1 MPKFCVKRPY
11 TVVVAVV
18 MVLVLGVISFMN
30 MTTDLLPTIELP
42 YVVVVT
48 TYPGASPERVE
59 TSVTA
64 VLEAGLGTVNGVAD
78 VSSISSENVSMIV
91 LEFES
96 GSNMDSAMVKL
107 STAVDQV
114 KGYLPDTVGTP
125 MLLELSPDM
134 LPVMMA
140 SVDVEGMDIYELSQF
155 TEDTVVPYFERQA
168 GVASVDSI
176 GLVEQT
182 VEVRLDEAKIEA
194 INTQVLA
201 GVDEKLA
208 EAKKELDDAVREVA
222 EGKDELQNGRDE
234 LQKGKDELQKGK
246 DELSDKQKELSEQLA
261 QGNTELDSASA
272 RLNAMLAEKD
282 SLTAEQQILKAAQS
296 KTTLETVLLKMGQG
310 AYEMALR
317 QIESQKPALYAA
329 GLTEAFGAV
338 GIPAE
343 FISQETIQQ
352 YVQAKVSGPA
362 AEAERIEQEFDQ
374 KAQSLPVPVHLSD
387 IFAQVQ
393 QQVDAGLDG
402 AIAELGPYPDS
413 VEQASVWVSQFSAE
427 QLAGA
432 AGGALPPEM
441 AGKSGQDLV
450 AMYQQLKG
458 MWDVYGSDDAVNAR
472 AAEIESRLKV
482 LALSEAQLQQA
493 LDTVKENQA
502 KLEAGMIEAA
512 AGFGSG
518 SAQLAAAESGIK
530 TGEEQLKNAEE
541 QLKNAEEQL
550 KEAQEQFEEARE
562 EALKNADMTRLLT
575 KEMLSNII
583 LAQNFAM
590 PAGYLYQDDDQYL
603 LRVGDAFGSIEEL
616 ENALLLNMDLGDVGD
631 IRLSDVATVTLIDN
645 AGESYAKVNGN
656 QAVVLSIS
664 KGSTAGTSDVSKAL
678 NAAIEEL
685 EAQHEGL
692 RIAPLMDQGQYIKLI
707 VDSVISNLGWGA
719 LLAILVLAL
728 FLKSIRPTAVVAF
741 SIPISLMFAVVLM
754 YFSGVTLNII
764 SLSGLALG
772 VGMLVDNSIVVIEN
786 IYRLRGEG
794 LSAAKAAVR
803 GANQVAGAIAA
814 STLTTVCVF
823 LPIVFTEGLTRQLF
837 TDMGL
842 TIGYSLCASL
852 IVALTLVPCMGATL
866 LKKEEKEKRH
876 PWFDALVAGY
886 EKALRFCLRYKA
898 VPLVG
903 AVALLALAI
912 WQTTRMG
919 LEFLPEMGGNQM
931 SVTVTAPEEA
941 SQEEAYALAD
951 TVMERVLEVP
961 GVELAGAVS
970 SSGGMSM
977 MMGGGSSDSQ
987 SFSYYILLSEE
998 ASRNN
1003 QLAADA
1009 ILEKTA
1015 DLNAE
1020 ISVATSNMDMSAL
1033 GGSGM
1038 QLTIQGRDLDTL
1050 LDISEEMMALLGQVE
1065 GFGEITNGQEEG
1077 DEQIRIR
1084 VHKDEAMRHGLTVA
1098 QIFSELSGALTTETT
1113 STTLTV
1119 GSEEYDVVV
1128 VDETHLVNRDNL
1140 MAYEFETTVTNDDG
1154 EQETEIH
1161 TLGEFAALEEDHG
1174 VASIS
1179 RDNQTRTMTVTA
1191 ETLEGYNTSLL
1202 AREVEALL
1210 AGYQPPA
1217 GYTVEVSGESVT
1229 IAEAMRDLVLMI
1241 LLAVVFIYLI
1251 MVAQFQSL
1259 LSPFIV
1265 MFTMPLAFTGGLLGL
1280 LLTGQTLSVI
1290 SMLGFLVLAGVV
1302 VNNGIVFV
1310 DYANQLRLEGMEK
1323 REALVQTG
1331 KARIRP
1337 ILMTALTTILAMCT
1351 MVFSQ
1356 EASAAMARPMAIV
1369 TIGGLAYATLL
1380 TLLVVPVLYDILFRR
1395 KLEKLDLG
1403 EE

>member
-282 SLTAEQQILKAAQS
+282 SLTAEQQIIEAAQKCPVMREALLGIAQKVYDYS
-296 KTTLETVLLKMGQG
+296 KGAVTVSIFSKALMDSATFQGLSLPEELAQAYVAAALQQNAETMVPLEEGFKALNPAAAVTLADLYTSVASAFDQDKLDELVKSQLGEYPENIEQ
-310 AYEMALR
+310 ALPK
-317 QIESQKPALYAA
+317 IESI
-329 GLTEAFGAV
+329 T
-338 GIPAE
+338 
-343 FISQETIQQ
+343 
-352 YVQAKVSGPA
+352 
-362 AEAERIEQEFDQ
+362 
-374 KAQSLPVPVHLSD
+374 
-387 IFAQVQ
+387 
-393 QQVDAGLDG
+393 
-402 AIAELGPYPDS
+402 
-413 VEQASVWVSQFSAE
+413 AE
-427 QLAGA
+427 QLAA
-432 AGGALPPEM
+432 AGGTLPPEM
-441 AGKSGQDLV
+441 AGKSGADLV
-450 AMYQQLKG
+450 AMYRQLEG
-458 MWDVYGSDDAVNAR
+458 MVAMYGDDDNVTAR

-616 ENALLLNMDLGDVGD
+616 KNALLLNMDLGDVGD

-692 RIAPLMDQGQYIKLI
+692 RIAP
-707 VDSVISNLGWGA
+707 
-719 LLAILVLAL
+719 
-728 FLKSIRPTAVVAF
+728 
-741 SIPISLMFAVVLM
+741 
-754 YFSGVTLNII
+754 
-764 SLSGLALG
+764 
-772 VGMLVDNSIVVIEN
+772 
-786 IYRLRGEG
+786 
-794 LSAAKAAVR
+794 
-803 GANQVAGAIAA
+803 
-814 STLTTVCVF
+814 
-823 LPIVFTEGLTRQLF
+823 
-837 TDMGL
+837 
-842 TIGYSLCASL
+842 
-852 IVALTLVPCMGATL
+852 
-866 LKKEEKEKRH
+866 
-876 PWFDALVAGY
+876 
-886 EKALRFCLRYKA
+886 
-898 VPLVG
+898 
-903 AVALLALAI
+903 
-912 WQTTRMG
+912 
-919 LEFLPEMGGNQM
+919 
-931 SVTVTAPEEA
+931 
-941 SQEEAYALAD
+941 
-951 TVMERVLEVP
+951 
-961 GVELAGAVS
+961 
-970 SSGGMSM
+970 
-977 MMGGGSSDSQ
+977 
-987 SFSYYILLSEE
+987 
-998 ASRNN
+998 
-1003 QLAADA
+1003 
-1009 ILEKTA
+1009 
-1015 DLNAE
+1015 
-1020 ISVATSNMDMSAL
+1020 
-1033 GGSGM
+1033 
-1038 QLTIQGRDLDTL
+1038 
-1050 LDISEEMMALLGQVE
+1050 
-1065 GFGEITNGQEEG
+1065 
-1077 DEQIRIR
+1077 
-1084 VHKDEAMRHGLTVA
+1084 
-1098 QIFSELSGALTTETT
+1098 
-1113 STTLTV
+1113 
-1119 GSEEYDVVV
+1119 
-1128 VDETHLVNRDNL
+1128 
-1140 MAYEFETTVTNDDG
+1140 
-1154 EQETEIH
+1154 
-1161 TLGEFAALEEDHG
+1161 
-1174 VASIS
+1174 
-1179 RDNQTRTMTVTA
+1179 
-1191 ETLEGYNTSLL
+1191 
-1202 AREVEALL
+1202 
-1210 AGYQPPA
+1210 
-1217 GYTVEVSGESVT
+1217 
-1229 IAEAMRDLVLMI
+1229 
-1241 LLAVVFIYLI
+1241 
-1251 MVAQFQSL
+1251 
-1259 LSPFIV
+1259 
-1265 MFTMPLAFTGGLLGL
+1265 
-1280 LLTGQTLSVI
+1280 
-1290 SMLGFLVLAGVV
+1290 
-1302 VNNGIVFV
+1302 
-1310 DYANQLRLEGMEK
+1310 
-1323 REALVQTG
+1323 
-1331 KARIRP
+1331 
-1337 ILMTALTTILAMCT
+1337 
-1351 MVFSQ
+1351 
-1356 EASAAMARPMAIV
+1356 
-1369 TIGGLAYATLL
+1369 
-1380 TLLVVPVLYDILFRR
+1380 
-1395 KLEKLDLG
+1395 
-1403 EE
+1403 

>member
-1 MPKFCVKRPY
+1 MPKYCVKKPF
-11 TVVVAVV
+11 TVVVAVI

-59 TSVTA
+59 TGVTA

-78 VSSISSENVSMIV
+78 VSSISNENYSMII

-114 KGYLPDTVGTP
+114 KGYLPDTAGTP

-134 LPVMMA
+134 LPVMVA
-140 SVDVEGMDIYELSQF
+140 SVDMEGMDIYELSKF
-155 TEDTVVPYFERQA
+155 AEDTVVPYFERQA
-168 GVASVDSI
+168 GVASVDST
-176 GLVEQT
+176 GLVEKT

-194 INTQVLA
+194 LNTRVLA
-201 GVDEKLA
+201 SVDERLA
-208 EAKKELDDAVREVA
+208 DAQKELDDAAKEVA
-222 EGKDELQNGRDE
+222 DGQAELQNGKDELQNS
-234 LQKGKDELQKGK
+234 KDALADQ
-246 DELSDKQKELSEQLA
+246 QATLSEQLA
-261 QGNTELDSASA
+261 QGSTELDSASA

-282 SLTAEQQILKAAQS
+282 SLTAEKKIVEAAAKKPEMEQALILLGRVPHQIAY
-296 KTTLETVLLKMGQG
+296 TTALTTALNGGIPDIDPGTVSE
-310 AYEMALR
+310 YVTIRMALNSDETMRDR
-317 QIESQKPALYAA
+317 QQEIEGNYPPL
-329 GLTEAFGAV
+329 
-338 GIPAE
+338 
-343 FISQETIQQ
+343 
-352 YVQAKVSGPA
+352 SGVY
-362 AEAERIEQEFDQ
+362 DQ
-374 KAQSLPVPVHLSD
+374 IVL
-387 IFAQVQ
+387 
-393 QQVDAGLDG
+393 QVDALMKYQPPTNATE
-402 AIAELGPYPDS
+402 AIPIVEKITADQLAMAGSALPAEL
-413 VEQASVWVSQFSAE
+413 
-427 QLAGA
+427 
-432 AGGALPPEM
+432 
-441 AGKSGQDLV
+441 AGKSGADIV
-450 AMYQQLKG
+450 AAYRQLEG
-458 MWDVYGSDDAVNAR
+458 MVALYGDDAGVAAR

-482 LALSEAQLQQA
+482 LALSQTQLEQA
-493 LDTVKENQA
+493 LAAIKENQT
-502 KLEAGMIEAA
+502 KLEEGKLSAA
-512 AGFGSG
+512 IGFGSG
-518 SAQLAAAESGIK
+518 TAQMAAAEASLGSV
-530 TGEEQLKNAEE
+530 EEQLKSAEE
-541 QLKNAEEQL
+541 QLKDAR
-550 KEAQEQFEEARE
+550 EQFEDARAEAFQ
-562 EALKNADMTRLLT
+562 NADVSKLIT
-575 KEMLSNII
+575 KDMLSGLI

-590 PAGYLYQDDDQYL
+590 PAGYLYQGEDQYL
-603 LRVGDAFGSIEEL
+603 LRVGDAFDTVEDL
-616 ENALLLNMDLGDVGD
+616 ENALLMRMDIDGVGDV
-631 IRLSDVATVTLIDN
+631 RLSDVATVTLIDN
-645 AGESYAKVNGN
+645 AGDSYAKVNGN

-664 KGSTAGTSDVSKAL
+664 KASTAGTSDVSKAL
-678 NAAIEEL
+678 NSAIEEL
-685 EAQHEGL
+685 EAEHEGL

-707 VDSVISNLGWGA
+707 VDSVLSNLGWGA
-719 LLAILVLAL
+719 VLAIAVLAL
-728 FLKSIRPTAVVAF
+728 FLKSLRPTAVVAF

-754 YFSGVTLNII
+754 YFSNVTLNII

-786 IYRLRGEG
+786 IYRLRSEG
-794 LSAAKAAVR
+794 MPAAQAAVK

-842 TIGYSLCASL
+842 TIAYSLCASL

-866 LKKEEKEKRH
+866 LKKDEKPKRH

-886 EKALRFCLRYKA
+886 EKTLRFCLKYKA
-898 VPLVG
+898 VPLLA
-903 AVALLALAI
+903 AVALLALAV

-931 SVTVTAPEEA
+931 SVTVTAPEEVTK
-941 SQEEAYALAD
+941 EEAYALAD
-951 TVMERVLEVP
+951 TVMEAVQQTD
-961 GVELAGAVS
+961 GVELVGAVS

-977 MMGGGSSDSQ
+977 MGGGGSGGAQ
-987 SFSYYILLSEE
+987 SFSYYVILDEE
-998 ASRNN
+998 ASKNN
-1003 QLAADA
+1003 QVAADA

-1015 DLNAE
+1015 GLDAE
-1020 ISVATSNMDMSAL
+1020 ISVSTSNMDMSAL

-1050 LDISEEMMALLGQVE
+1050 LDISEEMMDLLGQVE

-1077 DEQIRIR
+1077 DTQIRIR
-1084 VHKDEAMRHGLTVA
+1084 VHKDEAMRYGLTVA
-1098 QIFSELSGALTTETT
+1098 QIFSELSNALTTEATA
-1113 STTLTV
+1113 TTLTV
-1119 GSEEYDVVV
+1119 GGEEYDVVV
-1128 VDETHLVNRDNL
+1128 VDETHTVDRDNL
-1140 MAYEFETTVTNDDG
+1140 MAYEFETTTTNEDG
-1154 EQETEIH
+1154 EQETETH
-1161 TLGEFAALEEDHG
+1161 TLGEMASLEEDTG
-1174 VASIS
+1174 VASIH
-1179 RDNQTRTMTVTA
+1179 RDNQTRTMTVSA

-1202 AREVEALL
+1202 AREVEKLL
-1210 AGYQPPA
+1210 EGYQPPA
-1217 GYTVEVSGESVT
+1217 GYTVEISGESTT
-1229 IAEAMRDLVLMI
+1229 IAEAMGDLVLMI

-1280 LLTGQTLSVI
+1280 LAAGQTLSVI

-1323 REALVQTG
+1323 REALVATG
-1331 KARIRP
+1331 KSRIRP

-1380 TLLVVPVLYDILFRR
+1380 TLLIVPVLYDILFRR
-1395 KLEKLDLG
+1395 ELKKVDLG

>member
-1 MPKFCVKRPY
+1 MPKFCVKKPY
-11 TVVVAVV
+11 TVVVAVI

-64 VLEAGLGTVNGVAD
+64 VLEAGLGTVNGVSD

-182 VEVRLDEAKIEA
+182 VEVRLDEEKIEE
-194 INTQVLA
+194 INTRVLA
-201 GVDEKLA
+201 GMDEKLA
-208 EAKKELDDAVREVA
+208 DAKKELDDAAREVEDGKQELQ
-222 EGKDELQNGRDE
+222 EGKDE

-246 DELSDKQKELSEQLA
+246 DELADQQAELSEQLA
-261 QGNTELDSASA
+261 EGNTELDSAA
-272 RLNAMLAEKD
+272 AKLNAMLAEKD
-282 SLTAEQQILKAAQS
+282 SLTAEQQILEAAAKKPAMEQQLIGMAQMIYDQALS
-296 KTTLETVLLKMGQG
+296 A
-310 AYEMALR
+310 AYAKIME
-317 QIESQKPALYAA
+317 QIEAAKPEPYIEALIKA
-329 GLTEAFGAV
+329 GMDESLVRGYFE
-338 GIPAE
+338 
-343 FISQETIQQ
+343 
-352 YVQAKVSGPA
+352 
-362 AEAERIEQEFDQ
+362 AEANGRLDDFL
-374 KAQSLPVPVHLSD
+374 AAYPTAAMLPDMLPQ
-387 IFAQVQ
+387 I
-393 QQVDAGLDG
+393 DAGLEQTASQG
-402 AIAELGPYPDS
+402 AQQAVQGQLGARPDTIG
-413 VEQASVWVSQFSAE
+413 QALPIIETITAE
-427 QLAGA
+427 QLAA
-432 AGGALPPEM
+432 AGSALPAEM
-441 AGKSGQDLV
+441 TGKSGADIV
-450 AMYQQLKG
+450 AAYRQLEG
-458 MWDVYGSDDAVNAR
+458 MVALYGSDAAVAQR
-472 AAEIESRLKV
+472 SAEIESRLKV
-482 LALSEAQLQQA
+482 LALTEAQLQQA
-493 LDTVKENQA
+493 LQTVKENQA

-530 TGEEQLKNAEE
+530 TAEEQLKTGEEQLKNAEE
-541 QLKNAEEQL
+541 QLKDAR
-550 KEAQEQFEEARE
+550 EQFEEARE
-562 EALKNADMTRLLT
+562 EALKNADMTKLLT

-603 LRVGDAFGSIEEL
+603 LRVGDAFENIEDL
-616 ENALLLNMDLGDVGD
+616 ENALLLNMDVGDVGD

-685 EAQHEGL
+685 EAEHEGL
-692 RIAPLMDQGQYIKLI
+692 RISPLMDQGQYIKLI

-728 FLKSIRPTAVVAF
+728 FLKSVRPTAVVAF

-794 LSAAKAAVR
+794 MPAAKAAVR

-823 LPIVFTEGLTRQLF
+823 LPIVFTEGLTRQIF

-842 TIGYSLCASL
+842 TIAYSLCASL
-852 IVALTLVPCMGATL
+852 IVALTLVPSMGATL
-866 LKKEEKEKRH
+866 LKKEEKQKSH
-876 PWFDALVAGY
+876 PWFDALIAMY
-886 EKALRFCLRYKA
+886 EKTLRFCLKYKL
-898 VPLVG
+898 VPLAG
-903 AVALLALAI
+903 AAALLIFAV

-931 SVTVTAPEEA
+931 SITVTMPEETGKD
-941 SQEEAYALAD
+941 EAYLLAD

-961 GVELAGAVS
+961 GVELVGAIS
-970 SSGGMSM
+970 SSGSGMSM
-977 MMGGGSSDSQ
+977 MMGSSSSGEE
-987 SFSYYILLSEE
+987 SFSYYVLLDEE

-1009 ILEKTA
+1009 IMEKTA
-1015 DLNAE
+1015 DLGCE
-1020 ISVATSNMDMSAL
+1020 VSVATSNMDMSAL

-1050 LDISEEMMALLGQVE
+1050 LDISEEMMELLSQVE

-1128 VDETHLVNRDNL
+1128 VDENHLVNRDNL

-1154 EQETEIH
+1154 KEETEIH
-1161 TLGEFAALEEDHG
+1161 TLGEFASMEEDHG
-1174 VASIS
+1174 IASIN

-1202 AREVEALL
+1202 AREAEKLL
-1210 AGYQPPA
+1210 DAYQPPA

-1229 IAEAMRDLVLMI
+1229 IAEAMQDLVLMI

-1280 LLTGQTLSVI
+1280 LFTGQTLSVI

-1323 REALVQTG
+1323 REALVATG

-1351 MVFSQ
+1351 MVFSR

-1395 KLEKLDLG
+1395 KLEAADLG

>member
-1 MPKFCVKRPY
+1 MPKFCVKKPY

-64 VLEAGLGTVNGVAD
+64 VLEAGLGTVNGVSD

-140 SVDVEGMDIYELSQF
+140 SVDAEGMDIYELSQF
-155 TEDTVVPYFERQA
+155 TEDTVTPYFERQA

-182 VEVRLDEAKIEA
+182 VEVRLDEEKIEE
-194 INTQVLA
+194 INTRVLA
-201 GVDEKLA
+201 GVDDKLA
-208 EAKKELDDAVREVA
+208 DAKRELDDAAREV
-222 EGKDELQNGRDE
+222 EDGKRELQD
-234 LQKGKDELQKGK
+234 GKDELQKGK
-246 DELSDKQKELSEQLA
+246 DELADQQATLSEQLA
-261 QGNTELDSASA
+261 EGNTELDSAAA

-282 SLTAEQQILKAAQS
+282 SLTAEQQIVRLAQMAQP
-296 KTTLETVLLKMGQG
+296 LKMAVDGLGNVAYRIALQRFEGQKLQLYIDAMVG
-310 AYEMALR
+310 AEIDPGLAQAYV
-317 QIESQKPALYAA
+317 YAA
-329 GLTEAFGAV
+329 DEATRDQMELDNPDVPLEPVYAQAV
-338 GIPAE
+338 
-343 FISQETIQQ
+343 QT
-352 YVQAKVSGPA
+352 
-362 AEAERIEQEFDQ
+362 
-374 KAQSLPVPVHLSD
+374 
-387 IFAQVQ
+387 
-393 QQVDAGLDG
+393 VDAQTPAQPADTEEAILYLQAVSADELALILADPSLGGLLD
-402 AIAELGPYPDS
+402 PD
-413 VEQASVWVSQFSAE
+413 A
-427 QLAGA
+427 LA
-432 AGGALPPEM
+432 LLS
-441 AGKSGQDLV
+441 GKSGADIV
-450 AMYQQLKG
+450 ALYQQASGASAL
-458 MWDVYGSDDAVNAR
+458 YNDDTDAMTAR
-472 AAEIESRLKV
+472 AAEIESRLKI
-482 LALSEAQLQQA
+482 LALTQTQLEQA
-493 LDTVKENQA
+493 LEMVKENQA

-530 TGEEQLKNAEE
+530 TAEE

-550 KEAQEQFEEARE
+550 KDAREQFEEARE
-562 EALKNADMTRLLT
+562 EALKNADMTKLLT
-575 KEMLSNII
+575 KDMLSNII

-603 LRVGDAFGSIEEL
+603 LRVGDAFESIEDL
-616 ENALLLNMDLGDVGD
+616 ENALLLNMDVGDVGD

-645 AGESYAKVNGN
+645 AGDSYAKVNGN

-664 KGSTAGTSDVSKAL
+664 KASTAGTSDVSKAL

-685 EAQHEGL
+685 EAEHEGL
-692 RIAPLMDQGQYIKLI
+692 RISPLMDQGQYIKLI

-794 LSAAKAAVR
+794 MPAAKAAVR

-842 TIGYSLCASL
+842 TIAYSLCASL
-852 IVALTLVPCMGATL
+852 IVALTLVPSMGATL

-876 PWFDALVAGY
+876 PWFDALVALY
-886 EKALRFCLRYKA
+886 EKTLRFCLRFKV
-898 VPLVG
+898 VPLAG
-903 AVALLALAI
+903 AAALLIFAV

-931 SVTVTAPEEA
+931 SITLTAPEDTSKED
-941 SQEEAYALAD
+941 AYALAD

-961 GVELAGAVS
+961 GVELVGAVS
-970 SSGGMSM
+970 SSGSGMSM
-977 MMGGGSSDSQ
+977 MTGSSSGQ
-987 SFSYYILLSEE
+987 ESFSYYVLLDEE

-1009 ILEKTA
+1009 IMEKTA
-1015 DLNAE
+1015 DLNCE
-1020 ISVATSNMDMSAL
+1020 VSVATSNMDMSAL

-1050 LDISEEMMALLGQVE
+1050 LDISEEMMELLGQVE

-1084 VHKDEAMRHGLTVA
+1084 VNKDEAMRYGLTVA

-1119 GSEEYDVVV
+1119 GSDEYDVVV
-1128 VDETHLVNRDNL
+1128 VDETHLVDRDNL
-1140 MAYEFETTVTNDDG
+1140 MAYEFETTVTNEDG
-1154 EQETEIH
+1154 EQETETH
-1161 TLGEFAALEEDHG
+1161 TLGEFASMEQDHS
-1174 VASIS
+1174 VASIN

-1202 AREVEALL
+1202 AREVEKLL
-1210 AGYQPPA
+1210 ANYQPPA

-1280 LLTGQTLSVI
+1280 LLAGQTLSVI

-1323 REALVQTG
+1323 REALVATG

-1395 KLEKLDLG
+1395 KLETVDLG

>member
-1 MPKFCVKRPY
+1 MPKYCVKKPF
-11 TVVVAVV
+11 TVVVAVI

-59 TSVTA
+59 TGVTA

-78 VSSISSENVSMIV
+78 VSSISNENYSMII

-114 KGYLPDTVGTP
+114 KGYLPDTAGTP

-134 LPVMMA
+134 LPVMVA
-140 SVDVEGMDIYELSQF
+140 SVDMEGMDIYELSKF
-155 TEDTVVPYFERQA
+155 AEDTVVPYFERQA
-168 GVASVDSI
+168 GVASVDST
-176 GLVEQT
+176 GLVEKT

-194 INTQVLA
+194 LNTRVLA
-201 GVDEKLA
+201 SVDEKLA
-208 EAKKELDDAVREVA
+208 DAQKELDDAAKEVA
-222 EGKDELQNGRDE
+222 DGQTE
-234 LQKGKDELQKGK
+234 LQKGKDELQNSK
-246 DELSDKQKELSEQLA
+246 DALADQQATLSEQLA
-261 QGNTELDSASA
+261 QGSTELDSASA

-282 SLTAEQQILKAAQS
+282 SLTAEKKIVEAAAGR
-296 KTTLETVLLKMGQG
+296 E
-310 AYEMALR
+310 EMANRL
-317 QIESQKPALYAA
+317 ITMSQTIHPMMQLMIVSQRNSAYVEGMIK
-329 GLTEAFGAV
+329 GGV
-338 GIPAE
+338 PAE
-343 FISQETIQQ
+343 IAQA
-352 YVQAKVSGPA
+352 YVNA
-362 AEAERIEQEFDQ
+362 ATSSPVDTNKMNELEAEFAALTPPGGIRLEDVFNSVKGPVDTQIQDKLTQLGAAPADGDIDRALEIISLITADQ
-374 KAQSLPVPVHLSD
+374 LAMAGSALP
-387 IFAQVQ
+387 
-393 QQVDAGLDG
+393 
-402 AIAELGPYPDS
+402 AEL
-413 VEQASVWVSQFSAE
+413 
-427 QLAGA
+427 
-432 AGGALPPEM
+432 
-441 AGKSGQDLV
+441 AGKSGADIV
-450 AMYQQLKG
+450 AAYRQLEG
-458 MWDVYGSDDAVNAR
+458 MVALYGDDAGVAAR
-472 AAEIESRLKV
+472 AAEIESRLAV
-482 LALSEAQLQQA
+482 LALSQTQLEQA
-493 LDTVKENQA
+493 LAAIKENQT
-502 KLEAGMIEAA
+502 KLEEGKLSAA
-512 AGFGSG
+512 IGFGSG
-518 SAQLAAAESGIK
+518 TAQMAAAEASLGSV
-530 TGEEQLKNAEE
+530 EEQLKSAEE
-541 QLKNAEEQL
+541 QLKDAR
-550 KEAQEQFEEARE
+550 EQFEDARAEAF
-562 EALKNADMTRLLT
+562 KNADVSKLIT
-575 KEMLSNII
+575 KDMLSGLI

-590 PAGYLYQDDDQYL
+590 PAGYLYQGEDQYL
-603 LRVGDAFGSIEEL
+603 LRVGDAFDSVEDL
-616 ENALLLNMDLGDVGD
+616 ENALLMHMDIDGVGDV
-631 IRLSDVATVTLIDN
+631 RLSDVATVTLIDN
-645 AGESYAKVNGN
+645 AGDSYAKVNGN

-664 KGSTAGTSDVSKAL
+664 KASTAGTSDVSKAL
-678 NAAIEEL
+678 NTAIEEL
-685 EAQHEGL
+685 EAEHEGL

-707 VDSVISNLGWGA
+707 VDSVLSNLGWGA
-719 LLAILVLAL
+719 VLAIAVLAL
-728 FLKSIRPTAVVAF
+728 FLKSLRPTAVVAF

-754 YFSGVTLNII
+754 YFSNVTLNII

-786 IYRLRGEG
+786 IYRLRSEG
-794 LSAAKAAVR
+794 MPAAQAAVK

-842 TIGYSLCASL
+842 TIAYSLCASL
-852 IVALTLVPCMGATL
+852 IVALTLVPSMGATL
-866 LKKEEKEKRH
+866 LKKDEKPKRH

-886 EKALRFCLRYKA
+886 EKTLRFCLKYKA
-898 VPLVG
+898 VPLLA
-903 AVALLALAI
+903 AVALLALAV

-941 SQEEAYALAD
+941 SKEEAYALAD
-951 TVMERVLEVP
+951 TVMEAVQQTD
-961 GVELAGAVS
+961 GVELVGAVS

-977 MMGGGSSDSQ
+977 MGGGGSGGAQ
-987 SFSYYILLSEE
+987 SFSYYVILDEE
-998 ASRNN
+998 ASKNN
-1003 QLAADA
+1003 QVAADA
-1009 ILEKTA
+1009 ILAKTA
-1015 DLNAE
+1015 DLDAE
-1020 ISVATSNMDMSAL
+1020 ISVSTSNMDMSAL

-1050 LDISEEMMALLGQVE
+1050 LDISEEMMDLLGQVE

-1077 DEQIRIR
+1077 DTQIRIR
-1084 VHKDEAMRHGLTVA
+1084 VHKDEAMRNGLTVA
-1098 QIFSELSGALTTETT
+1098 QIFSELSDALTTEATA
-1113 STTLTV
+1113 TTLTV
-1119 GSEEYDVVV
+1119 GGEEYDVVV
-1128 VDETHLVNRDNL
+1128 VVDETHTVDRDNL
-1140 MAYEFETTVTNDDG
+1140 MSYEFETTTTNEDG
-1154 EQETEIH
+1154 EQETETH
-1161 TLGEFAALEEDHG
+1161 TLGEMASLEEDTG
-1174 VASIS
+1174 VASIH
-1179 RDNQTRTMTVTA
+1179 RDNQTRTMTVSA

-1202 AREVEALL
+1202 AREVEKLL
-1210 AGYQPPA
+1210 EGYQPPA
-1217 GYTVEVSGESVT
+1217 GYTVEISGESTT
-1229 IAEAMRDLVLMI
+1229 IAEAMGDLVLMI

-1280 LLTGQTLSVI
+1280 LAAGQTLSVI

-1323 REALVQTG
+1323 REALVATG
-1331 KARIRP
+1331 RSRIRP

-1380 TLLVVPVLYDILFRR
+1380 TLLIVPVLYDILFRR
-1395 KLEKLDLG
+1395 ELKKVDLG

>member
-1 MPKFCVKRPY
+1 MPKYCVKKPF
-11 TVVVAVV
+11 TVVVAVI

-59 TSVTA
+59 TGVTA

-78 VSSISSENVSMIV
+78 VSSISNENYSMII

-114 KGYLPDTVGTP
+114 KGYLPDTAGTP

-134 LPVMMA
+134 LPVMVA
-140 SVDVEGMDIYELSQF
+140 SVDMEGMDIYELSKF
-155 TEDTVVPYFERQA
+155 AEDTVVPYFERQA
-168 GVASVDSI
+168 GVASVDST
-176 GLVEQT
+176 GLVEKT

-194 INTQVLA
+194 LNTRVLA
-201 GVDEKLA
+201 SVDERLA
-208 EAKKELDDAVREVA
+208 DAQKELDDAAKEVA
-222 EGKDELQNGRDE
+222 DGQAELQNGKDELQNS
-234 LQKGKDELQKGK
+234 KDALADQ
-246 DELSDKQKELSEQLA
+246 QATLSEQLA
-261 QGNTELDSASA
+261 QGSTELDSASA

-282 SLTAEQQILKAAQS
+282 SLTAEKKIVEAAAKKPEMEQALILLGRVPHQIAY
-296 KTTLETVLLKMGQG
+296 TTALTTALNGGIPDIDPGTVSE
-310 AYEMALR
+310 YVTIRMALNSDETMRDR
-317 QIESQKPALYAA
+317 QQEIEGNYPPL
-329 GLTEAFGAV
+329 
-338 GIPAE
+338 
-343 FISQETIQQ
+343 
-352 YVQAKVSGPA
+352 SGVY
-362 AEAERIEQEFDQ
+362 DQ
-374 KAQSLPVPVHLSD
+374 IVL
-387 IFAQVQ
+387 
-393 QQVDAGLDG
+393 QVDALMKYQPPTNATE
-402 AIAELGPYPDS
+402 AIPIVEKITADQLAMAGSALPAEL
-413 VEQASVWVSQFSAE
+413 
-427 QLAGA
+427 
-432 AGGALPPEM
+432 
-441 AGKSGQDLV
+441 AGKSGADIV
-450 AMYQQLKG
+450 AAYRQLEG
-458 MWDVYGSDDAVNAR
+458 MVALYGDDAGVAAR

-482 LALSEAQLQQA
+482 LALSQTQLEQA
-493 LDTVKENQA
+493 LAAIKENQT
-502 KLEAGMIEAA
+502 KLEEGKLSAA
-512 AGFGSG
+512 IGFGSG
-518 SAQLAAAESGIK
+518 TAQMAAAEASLGSV
-530 TGEEQLKNAEE
+530 EEQLKSAEE
-541 QLKNAEEQL
+541 QLKDAR
-550 KEAQEQFEEARE
+550 EQFEDARAEAFQ
-562 EALKNADMTRLLT
+562 NADVSKLIT
-575 KEMLSNII
+575 KDMLSGLI

-590 PAGYLYQDDDQYL
+590 PAGYLYQGEDQYL
-603 LRVGDAFGSIEEL
+603 LRVGDAFDTVEDL
-616 ENALLLNMDLGDVGD
+616 ENALLMRMDIDGVGDV
-631 IRLSDVATVTLIDN
+631 RLSDVATVTLIDN
-645 AGESYAKVNGN
+645 AGDSYAKVNGN

-664 KGSTAGTSDVSKAL
+664 KASTAGTSDVSKAL
-678 NAAIEEL
+678 NSAIEEL
-685 EAQHEGL
+685 EAEHEGL

-707 VDSVISNLGWGA
+707 VDSVLSNLGWGA
-719 LLAILVLAL
+719 VLAIAVLAL
-728 FLKSIRPTAVVAF
+728 FLKSLRPTAVVAF

-754 YFSGVTLNII
+754 YFSNVTLNII

-786 IYRLRGEG
+786 IYRLRSEG
-794 LSAAKAAVR
+794 MPAAQAAVK

-842 TIGYSLCASL
+842 TIAYSLCASL

-866 LKKEEKEKRH
+866 LKKDEKPKRH

-886 EKALRFCLRYKA
+886 EKTLRFCLKYKA
-898 VPLVG
+898 VPLLA
-903 AVALLALAI
+903 AVALLALAV

-931 SVTVTAPEEA
+931 SVTVTAPEEVTK
-941 SQEEAYALAD
+941 EEAYALAD
-951 TVMERVLEVP
+951 TVMEAVQQTD
-961 GVELAGAVS
+961 GVELVGAVS

-977 MMGGGSSDSQ
+977 MGGGGSGGAQ
-987 SFSYYILLSEE
+987 SFSYYVILDEE
-998 ASRNN
+998 ASKNN
-1003 QLAADA
+1003 QVAADA
-1009 ILEKTA
+1009 LLEKTA
-1015 DLNAE
+1015 GLDAE
-1020 ISVATSNMDMSAL
+1020 ISVSTSNMDMSAL

-1050 LDISEEMMALLGQVE
+1050 LDISEEMMDLLGQVE

-1077 DEQIRIR
+1077 DTQIRIR
-1084 VHKDEAMRHGLTVA
+1084 VHKDEAMRYGLTVA
-1098 QIFSELSGALTTETT
+1098 QIFSELSNALTTEATA
-1113 STTLTV
+1113 TTLTV
-1119 GSEEYDVVV
+1119 GGEEYDVVV
-1128 VDETHLVNRDNL
+1128 VDETHTVDRDNL
-1140 MAYEFETTVTNDDG
+1140 MAYEFETTTTNEDG
-1154 EQETEIH
+1154 EQETETH
-1161 TLGEFAALEEDHG
+1161 TLGEMASLEEDTG
-1174 VASIS
+1174 VASIH
-1179 RDNQTRTMTVTA
+1179 RDNQTRTMTVSA

-1202 AREVEALL
+1202 AREVEKLL
-1210 AGYQPPA
+1210 EGYQPPA
-1217 GYTVEVSGESVT
+1217 GYTVEISGESTT
-1229 IAEAMRDLVLMI
+1229 IAEAMGDLVLMI

-1280 LLTGQTLSVI
+1280 LAAGQTLSVI

-1323 REALVQTG
+1323 REALVATG
-1331 KARIRP
+1331 KSRIRP

-1380 TLLVVPVLYDILFRR
+1380 TLLIVPVLYDILFRR
-1395 KLEKLDLG
+1395 ELKKVDLG

>member
-1 MPKFCVKRPY
+1 MPKYCVKKPF
-11 TVVVAVV
+11 TVVVAVI

-59 TSVTA
+59 TGVTA

-78 VSSISSENVSMIV
+78 VSSISNENYSMII

-114 KGYLPDTVGTP
+114 KGYLPDTAGTP

-134 LPVMMA
+134 LPVMVA
-140 SVDVEGMDIYELSQF
+140 SVDMEGMDIYELSKF
-155 TEDTVVPYFERQA
+155 AEDTVVPCFERQA
-168 GVASVDSI
+168 GVASVDST
-176 GLVEQT
+176 GLVEKT

-194 INTQVLA
+194 LNTKVLA
-201 GVDEKLA
+201 SVDERLDDA
-208 EAKKELDDAVREVA
+208 QKELDDAAKEVA
-222 EGKDELQNGRDE
+222 DGQAE
-234 LQKGKDELQKGK
+234 LQKGKDELQNSK
-246 DELSDKQKELSEQLA
+246 DALADQQATLSEQLA
-261 QGNTELDSASA
+261 QGSTELDSASA

-282 SLTAEQQILKAAQS
+282 SLTAEKKIVEAAAKKPEMEQALILLGRVPHQIAY
-296 KTTLETVLLKMGQG
+296 TTALTTALNGVIPDIDPGTVSE
-310 AYEMALR
+310 YVTIRMALNSDETMRDR
-317 QIESQKPALYAA
+317 QQEIEGNYPL
-329 GLTEAFGAV
+329 L
-338 GIPAE
+338 
-343 FISQETIQQ
+343 
-352 YVQAKVSGPA
+352 SGVY
-362 AEAERIEQEFDQ
+362 DQ
-374 KAQSLPVPVHLSD
+374 IVP
-387 IFAQVQ
+387 
-393 QQVDAGLDG
+393 QVDALMKYQPPTNATE
-402 AIAELGPYPDS
+402 AIPIVEKITADQLAMAGSALPAEL
-413 VEQASVWVSQFSAE
+413 
-427 QLAGA
+427 
-432 AGGALPPEM
+432 
-441 AGKSGQDLV
+441 AGKSGADIV
-450 AMYQQLKG
+450 AAYRQLEG
-458 MWDVYGSDDAVNAR
+458 MVALYGDDAGVAAR

-482 LALSEAQLQQA
+482 LALSQTQLEQA
-493 LDTVKENQA
+493 LAAIKENQT
-502 KLEAGMIEAA
+502 KLEEGKLSAA
-512 AGFGSG
+512 IGFGSG
-518 SAQLAAAESGIK
+518 TAQMAAAEASLGSV
-530 TGEEQLKNAEE
+530 EEQLKSAEE
-541 QLKNAEEQL
+541 QLKDAR
-550 KEAQEQFEEARE
+550 EQFEDARAEAFQ
-562 EALKNADMTRLLT
+562 NADVSKLIT
-575 KEMLSNII
+575 KDMLSGLI

-590 PAGYLYQDDDQYL
+590 PAGYLYQGEDQYL
-603 LRVGDAFGSIEEL
+603 LRVGDAFDTVEDL
-616 ENALLLNMDLGDVGD
+616 ENALLMHMDVDGVGDV
-631 IRLSDVATVTLIDN
+631 RLSDVATVTLIDN
-645 AGESYAKVNGN
+645 AGDSYAKVNGN

-664 KGSTAGTSDVSKAL
+664 KASTAGTSDVSKAL
-678 NAAIEEL
+678 NSAIEEL
-685 EAQHEGL
+685 EAEHEGL

-707 VDSVISNLGWGA
+707 VDSVLSNLGWGA
-719 LLAILVLAL
+719 VLAIAVLAL
-728 FLKSIRPTAVVAF
+728 FLKSLRPTAVVAF

-754 YFSGVTLNII
+754 YFSNVTLNII

-786 IYRLRGEG
+786 IYRLRSEG
-794 LSAAKAAVR
+794 MPAAQAAVK

-842 TIGYSLCASL
+842 TIAYSLCASL

-866 LKKEEKEKRH
+866 LKKDEKEKKH

-886 EKALRFCLRYKA
+886 EKTLRFCLKYKA
-898 VPLVG
+898 VPLLA
-903 AVALLALAI
+903 AVALLALAV

-941 SQEEAYALAD
+941 TKEEAYALAD
-951 TVMERVLEVP
+951 TVMEAVQQTD
-961 GVELAGAVS
+961 GVELVGAIS

-977 MMGGGSSDSQ
+977 MGGGGSGGAQ
-987 SFSYYILLSEE
+987 SFSYYVILDEE
-998 ASRNN
+998 ASKNN
-1003 QLAADA
+1003 QVAADA

-1015 DLNAE
+1015 GLDAE
-1020 ISVATSNMDMSAL
+1020 ISVSTSNMDMSAL

-1050 LDISEEMMALLGQVE
+1050 LDISEEMMDLLGQVE

-1077 DEQIRIR
+1077 DTQIRIR
-1084 VHKDEAMRHGLTVA
+1084 VHKDEAMRYGLTVA
-1098 QIFSELSGALTTETT
+1098 QIFSELSDALTTEATA
-1113 STTLTV
+1113 TTLTV
-1119 GSEEYDVVV
+1119 GGEEYDVVV
-1128 VDETHLVNRDNL
+1128 VDETHTVDRDNL
-1140 MAYEFETTVTNDDG
+1140 MAYEFETTTTNEDG
-1154 EQETEIH
+1154 EQETETH
-1161 TLGEFAALEEDHG
+1161 TLGEMAALEEDTG
-1174 VASIS
+1174 VASIH
-1179 RDNQTRTMTVTA
+1179 RDNQTRTMTVSA
-1191 ETLEGYNTSLL
+1191 ETLDGYNTSLL
-1202 AREVEALL
+1202 AREVEKLL
-1210 AGYQPPA
+1210 EGYQPPA
-1217 GYTVEVSGESVT
+1217 GYTVEISGESTT
-1229 IAEAMRDLVLMI
+1229 IAEAMGDLVLMI

-1280 LLTGQTLSVI
+1280 LAAGQTLSVI

-1323 REALVQTG
+1323 REALVATG
-1331 KARIRP
+1331 RSRIRP

-1380 TLLVVPVLYDILFRR
+1380 TLLIVPVLYDILFRR
-1395 KLEKLDLG
+1395 ELKKVDLG

>member
-1 MPKFCVKRPY
+1 MPKYCVKKPF
-11 TVVVAVV
+11 TVVVAVI

-59 TSVTA
+59 TGVTA

-78 VSSISSENVSMIV
+78 VSSISNENYSMII

-114 KGYLPDTVGTP
+114 KGYLPDTAGTP

-134 LPVMMA
+134 LPVMVA
-140 SVDVEGMDIYELSQF
+140 SVDMEGMDIYELSKF
-155 TEDTVVPYFERQA
+155 AEDTVVPYFERQA
-168 GVASVDSI
+168 GVASVDST
-176 GLVEQT
+176 GLVEKT

-194 INTQVLA
+194 LNTKVLA
-201 GVDEKLA
+201 SVDERLA
-208 EAKKELDDAVREVA
+208 DAQKELDDAAKEVA
-222 EGKDELQNGRDE
+222 DGQAELQNGKDELQNS
-234 LQKGKDELQKGK
+234 KDALADQ
-246 DELSDKQKELSEQLA
+246 QATLSEQLA
-261 QGNTELDSASA
+261 QGSTELDSASA

-282 SLTAEQQILKAAQS
+282 SLTAEKKIVEAAAKKPEMEQALILLGRVPHQIAY
-296 KTTLETVLLKMGQG
+296 TTALTTALNGGIPDIDPGTVSE
-310 AYEMALR
+310 YVTIRMALNSDETMRDR
-317 QIESQKPALYAA
+317 QQEIEGNYPPL
-329 GLTEAFGAV
+329 
-338 GIPAE
+338 
-343 FISQETIQQ
+343 
-352 YVQAKVSGPA
+352 SGVYD
-362 AEAERIEQEFDQ
+362 RI
-374 KAQSLPVPVHLSD
+374 VP
-387 IFAQVQ
+387 
-393 QQVDAGLDG
+393 QVDALMKYQPPTNATE
-402 AIAELGPYPDS
+402 AIPIVEKITADQLAMAGSALPAEL
-413 VEQASVWVSQFSAE
+413 
-427 QLAGA
+427 
-432 AGGALPPEM
+432 
-441 AGKSGQDLV
+441 AGKSGADIV
-450 AMYQQLKG
+450 AAYRQLEG
-458 MWDVYGSDDAVNAR
+458 MVALYGDDAGVAAR
-472 AAEIESRLKV
+472 AAEIESRLAV
-482 LALSEAQLQQA
+482 LALSQTQLEQA
-493 LDTVKENQA
+493 LAAIKENQT
-502 KLEAGMIEAA
+502 KLEEGKLSAA
-512 AGFGSG
+512 IGFGSG
-518 SAQLAAAESGIK
+518 TAQMAAAEASLGSV
-530 TGEEQLKNAEE
+530 EEQLKSAEE
-541 QLKNAEEQL
+541 QLKDAR
-550 KEAQEQFEEARE
+550 EQFEDARAEAFQ
-562 EALKNADMTRLLT
+562 NADVSKLIT
-575 KEMLSNII
+575 KDMLSGLI

-590 PAGYLYQDDDQYL
+590 PAGYLYQGEDQYL
-603 LRVGDAFGSIEEL
+603 LRVGDAFDTVEDL
-616 ENALLLNMDLGDVGD
+616 ENALLMHMDVDGVGDV
-631 IRLSDVATVTLIDN
+631 RLSDVATVTLIDN
-645 AGESYAKVNGN
+645 AGDSYAKVNGN

-664 KGSTAGTSDVSKAL
+664 KASTAGTSDVSKAL
-678 NAAIEEL
+678 NSAIEEL
-685 EAQHEGL
+685 EAEHEGL

-707 VDSVISNLGWGA
+707 VDSVLSNLGWGA
-719 LLAILVLAL
+719 VLAIAVLAL
-728 FLKSIRPTAVVAF
+728 FLKSLRPTAVVAF

-754 YFSGVTLNII
+754 YFSNVTLNII

-786 IYRLRGEG
+786 IYRLRSEG
-794 LSAAKAAVR
+794 MPAAQAAVK
-803 GANQVAGAIAA
+803 GTNQVAGAIAA

-842 TIGYSLCASL
+842 TIAYSLCASL

-866 LKKEEKEKRH
+866 LKKDEKEKKH

-886 EKALRFCLRYKA
+886 EKTLRFCLKYKA
-898 VPLVG
+898 VPLLA
-903 AVALLALAI
+903 AVALLALAV

-941 SQEEAYALAD
+941 SKEEAYALAD
-951 TVMERVLEVP
+951 TVMEAVQQTD
-961 GVELAGAVS
+961 GVELVGAVS

-977 MMGGGSSDSQ
+977 MGGGGSGGAQ
-987 SFSYYILLSEE
+987 TFSYYVILDEE
-998 ASRNN
+998 ASKNN
-1003 QLAADA
+1003 QVAADA

-1015 DLNAE
+1015 GLDAE
-1020 ISVATSNMDMSAL
+1020 ISVSTSNMDMSAL

-1050 LDISEEMMALLGQVE
+1050 LDISEEMMDLLGQVE

-1077 DEQIRIR
+1077 DTQIRIR
-1084 VHKDEAMRHGLTVA
+1084 VHKDEAMRYGLTVA
-1098 QIFSELSGALTTETT
+1098 QIFSELSDALTTEATA
-1113 STTLTV
+1113 TTLTV
-1119 GSEEYDVVV
+1119 GGEEYDVVV
-1128 VDETHLVNRDNL
+1128 VDETHTVDRDNL
-1140 MAYEFETTVTNDDG
+1140 MAYEFETTTTNEDG
-1154 EQETEIH
+1154 EQETETH
-1161 TLGEFAALEEDHG
+1161 TLGEMASLEEDTG
-1174 VASIS
+1174 VASIH
-1179 RDNQTRTMTVTA
+1179 RDNQTRTMTVSA
-1191 ETLEGYNTSLL
+1191 ETLDGYNTSLL
-1202 AREVEALL
+1202 AREVEKLL
-1210 AGYQPPA
+1210 EGYQPPA
-1217 GYTVEVSGESVT
+1217 GYTVEISGESTT
-1229 IAEAMRDLVLMI
+1229 IAEAMGDLVLMI

-1280 LLTGQTLSVI
+1280 LAAGQTLSVI

-1323 REALVQTG
+1323 REALVATG
-1331 KARIRP
+1331 RSRIRP

-1380 TLLVVPVLYDILFRR
+1380 TLLIVPVLYDILFRR
-1395 KLEKLDLG
+1395 ELKKVDLG

>member
-1 MPKFCVKRPY
+1 MPKFCVKKPY
-11 TVVVAVV
+11 TVVVAVI

-30 MTTDLLPTIELP
+30 MTTDLLPAIELP

-78 VSSISSENVSMIV
+78 VSSISNENVSMIV

-114 KGYLPDTVGTP
+114 KGYLPDTAGAP

-140 SVDVEGMDIYELSQF
+140 SVDLEGMDIYELSQF

-182 VEVRLDEAKIEA
+182 VEVRLDEEKIEA

-201 GVDEKLA
+201 GVDERLA
-208 EAKKELDDAVREVA
+208 EAKQELDDAVREVA
-222 EGKDELQNGRDE
+222 EGKDE

-246 DELSDKQKELSEQLA
+246 DELSDQQAELSEQLA
-261 QGNTELDSASA
+261 EGSTELDSASA

-282 SLTAEQQILKAAQS
+282 SLTAEQQIIKAAQS
-296 KTTLETVLLKMGQG
+296 KTVLEEAFLTMGQG
-310 AYEMALR
+310 AYNMAR
-317 QIESQKPALYAA
+317 QQIESQRPALYAA
-329 GLTEAFGAV
+329 GLAEVFAQI
-338 GIPAE
+338 GIPE
-343 FISQETIQQ
+343 QLLPQEAIQR
-352 YVQAKVSGPA
+352 YAQAKASGRAEEA
-362 AEAERIEQEFDQ
+362 ADIEAAFDQ
-374 KAQSLPVPVHLSD
+374 AAQAMSLPVTLSG
-387 IFAQVQ
+387 IFAPIQ
-393 QQVDAGLDG
+393 QPVDQELDA
-402 AIAELGPYPDS
+402 AIGRLGPYPDS
-413 VEQASVWVSQFSAE
+413 VEQASGWVSQISAE

-432 AGGALPPEM
+432 AGGMLPAEL
-441 AGKSGQDLV
+441 AGKSGQELV
-450 AMYQQLKG
+450 AMYQQIKG
-458 MWDVYGSDDAVNAR
+458 MWDTYGSDEAVSAR
-472 AAEIESRLKV
+472 AAAIESRLKV
-482 LALSEAQLQQA
+482 LALSQAQLEQA
-493 LDTVKENQA
+493 LEMVKENQA

-518 SAQLAAAESGIK
+518 SAQLAAAESSLKGV
-530 TGEEQLKNAEE
+530 EEQLKTAEE
-541 QLKNAEEQL
+541 QLKDAR
-550 KEAQEQFEEARE
+550 EQFEEARE
-562 EALKNADMTRLLT
+562 EALENADMTQLLT

-616 ENALLLNMDLGDVGD
+616 ENALLLNMELGDVGD
-631 IRLSDVATVTLIDN
+631 IRLCDVAIVTLIDN

-664 KGSTAGTSDVSKAL
+664 KSSTAGTSDVSKAL
-678 NAAIEEL
+678 NAAIEAL
-685 EAQHEGL
+685 EAEHEGL

-754 YFSGVTLNII
+754 YFSGITLNII

-866 LKKEEKEKRH
+866 LKKQEKQKRH
-876 PWFDALVAGY
+876 PWFDALVALY
-886 EKALRFCLRYKA
+886 EKALRFCLSHKA
-898 VPLVG
+898 APLAG
-903 AVALLALAI
+903 AVALLALAV

-941 SQEEAYALAD
+941 SREEAYALAD

-970 SSGGMSM
+970 SSGGGMSM
-977 MMGGGSSDSQ
+977 MTGGSSSGGE
-987 SFSYYILLSEE
+987 SFSYYVLLDEE

-1015 DLNAE
+1015 GLAAE
-1020 ISVATSNMDMSAL
+1020 ISVTTSNMDMSAL

-1050 LDISEEMMALLGQVE
+1050 LDISEEMMELLGQVE

-1077 DEQIRIR
+1077 DAQLRIR
-1084 VHKDEAMRHGLTVA
+1084 VHKDEAMRYGLTVA

-1119 GSEEYDVVV
+1119 GGEEYEVVV
-1128 VDETHLVNRDNL
+1128 VDENHLINRDNL
-1140 MAYEFETTVTNDDG
+1140 MAYEFEASVTNEDG
-1154 EQETEIH
+1154 EQETETH
-1161 TLGEFAALEEDHG
+1161 TLGK
-1174 VASIS
+1174 
-1179 RDNQTRTMTVTA
+1179 
-1191 ETLEGYNTSLL
+1191 L
-1202 AREVEALL
+1202 A
-1210 AGYQPPA
+1210 
-1217 GYTVEVSGESVT
+1217 
-1229 IAEAMRDLVLMI
+1229 
-1241 LLAVVFIYLI
+1241 
-1251 MVAQFQSL
+1251 
-1259 LSPFIV
+1259 
-1265 MFTMPLAFTGGLLGL
+1265 
-1280 LLTGQTLSVI
+1280 
-1290 SMLGFLVLAGVV
+1290 
-1302 VNNGIVFV
+1302 
-1310 DYANQLRLEGMEK
+1310 
-1323 REALVQTG
+1323 
-1331 KARIRP
+1331 
-1337 ILMTALTTILAMCT
+1337 
-1351 MVFSQ
+1351 
-1356 EASAAMARPMAIV
+1356 
-1369 TIGGLAYATLL
+1369 
-1380 TLLVVPVLYDILFRR
+1380 
-1395 KLEKLDLG
+1395 
-1403 EE
+1403 

>member
-201 GVDEKLA
+201 GVDDKLA

-282 SLTAEQQILKAAQS
+282 SLEMEQKLVQLAQMEPGLQFLILRMGTEIYNAAKNEAEQQRPQMYVQAML
-296 KTTLETVLLKMGQG
+296 GQ
-310 AYEMALR
+310 M
-317 QIESQKPALYAA
+317 P
-329 GLTEAFGAV
+329 
-338 GIPAE
+338 IPEE
-343 FISQETIQQ
+343 FAQQ
-352 YVQAKVSGPA
+352 YVQEMEKGTPDPSVLGDLESTCPGIGAVYTGVKSVIDQQIDEKIGTVPQTPE
-362 AEAERIEQEFDQ
+362 EAF
-374 KAQSLPVPVHLSD
+374 K
-387 IFAQVQ
+387 
-393 QQVDAGLDG
+393 
-402 AIAELGPYPDS
+402 
-413 VEQASVWVSQFSAE
+413 WVSQISAE
-427 QLAGA
+427 QLAESMEQIGPSLPSSMQ
-432 AGGALPPEM
+432 GALAM
-441 AGKSGQDLV
+441 LSGKSGADIV
-450 AMYQQLKG
+450 ALYQEASNIKEKYADVNVRASEIKNRLEILKLT
-458 MWDVYGSDDAVNAR
+458 
-472 AAEIESRLKV
+472 ET
-482 LALSEAQLQQA
+482 QLQQA

-530 TGEEQLKNAEE
+530 TGEEQLKSAEE

-852 IVALTLVPCMGATL
+852 VVALTLVPCMGATL

-1015 DLNAE
+1015 DLDAE

-1119 GSEEYDVVV
+1119 GSDEYDVVV

>member
-201 GVDEKLA
+201 GVDDKLA

-282 SLTAEQQILKAAQS
+282 SLEMEQQLVNLAKNKGGLEQLITILGSGVYGQAKAAAYIEGMV
-296 KTTLETVLLKMGQG
+296 KGGIPLEIAQAYAMGDDTVKS
-310 AYEMALR
+310 AL
-317 QIESQKPALYAA
+317 ESQHPDLNLADVFAGVKTEVDTAMPAPSSPEDAM
-329 GLTEAFGAV
+329 
-338 GIPAE
+338 P
-343 FISQETIQQ
+343 
-352 YVQAKVSGPA
+352 YVQQ
-362 AEAERIEQEFDQ
+362 I
-374 KAQSLPVPVHLSD
+374 
-387 IFAQVQ
+387 
-393 QQVDAGLDG
+393 
-402 AIAELGPYPDS
+402 
-413 VEQASVWVSQFSAE
+413 SAE
-427 QLAGA
+427 QLAESMEQYA
-432 AGGALPPEM
+432 PSLPPDMQGALAM
-441 AGKSGQDLV
+441 LSGKSGADIV
-450 AMYQQLKG
+450 ALYKQACAIAEKYT
-458 MWDVYGSDDAVNAR
+458 DVNAR
-472 AAEIESRLKV
+472 ADEIKNRLEILK
-482 LALSEAQLQQA
+482 LTETQLQQA
-493 LDTVKENQA
+493 LNTVKENQA

-530 TGEEQLKNAEE
+530 TGEEQLKSAEE

-562 EALKNADMTRLLT
+562 EALKNADMTKLLT

-590 PAGYLYQDDDQYL
+590 PAGYLYQGDDQYL

-837 TDMGL
+837 ADMGL

-852 IVALTLVPCMGATL
+852 VVALTLVPCMGATL

-931 SVTVTAPEEA
+931 SVTVTAPEGA

-970 SSGGMSM
+970 SSGGGMSM

-1015 DLNAE
+1015 DLDAE

-1050 LDISEEMMALLGQVE
+1050 LDISEEMVALLGQVE

-1128 VDETHLVNRDNL
+1128 VDENHLVNRDNL

-1202 AREVEALL
+1202 AREVETLL

-1395 KLEKLDLG
+1395 KLKKLDLG

>member
-1 MPKFCVKRPY
+1 MPKFCVKKPY

-182 VEVRLDEAKIEA
+182 VEVRLDEEKIEE
-194 INTQVLA
+194 INTRVLA

-208 EAKKELDDAVREVA
+208 DAKKELDDAAREVEDGKQELQ
-222 EGKDELQNGRDE
+222 EGKDE

-246 DELSDKQKELSEQLA
+246 DELADQQAELSEQLA
-261 QGNTELDSASA
+261 EGNTELDSAA
-272 RLNAMLAEKD
+272 AKLNAMLAEKD
-282 SLTAEQQILKAAQS
+282 SLTAEQQILSQISTLGASLVSMGQMAYDQAYDMACKAAYA
-296 KTTLETVLLKMGQG
+296 KIMEEFEAKKPDVYITAVLASGVPVN
-310 AYEMALR
+310 EALVR
-317 QIESQKPALYAA
+317 GYFE
-329 GLTEAFGAV
+329 
-338 GIPAE
+338 
-343 FISQETIQQ
+343 
-352 YVQAKVSGPA
+352 
-362 AEAERIEQEFDQ
+362 AEANGQLSEFLAANQAAAALDAVAPRIKEE
-374 KAQSLPVPVHLSD
+374 
-387 IFAQVQ
+387 
-393 QQVDAGLDG
+393 VDA
-402 AIAELGPYPDS
+402 
-413 VEQASVWVSQFSAE
+413 SAE
-427 QLAGA
+427 QMASEESPKYVLEKLGARPTTAEQALPFVEAITADQLAA
-432 AGGALPPEM
+432 AGSALPAEM
-441 AGKSGQDLV
+441 AGKSGKDI
-450 AMYQQLKG
+450 ADMYRQMTGL
-458 MWDVYGSDDAVNAR
+458 YGSDAAVAQR
-472 AAEIESRLKV
+472 SAEIESRLKV
-482 LALSEAQLQQA
+482 LALTEAQLQQA
-493 LDTVKENQA
+493 LQTVKENQA

-530 TGEEQLKNAEE
+530 TAEEQLKTGEEQLKNAEE
-541 QLKNAEEQL
+541 QLKDAR
-550 KEAQEQFEEARE
+550 EQFEEARE
-562 EALKNADMTRLLT
+562 EALKNADMTKLLT

-603 LRVGDAFGSIEEL
+603 LRVGDAFENIEDL
-616 ENALLLNMDLGDVGD
+616 ENALLLNMDVGDVGD

-685 EAQHEGL
+685 EAEHEGL
-692 RIAPLMDQGQYIKLI
+692 RISPLMDQGQYIKLI

-728 FLKSIRPTAVVAF
+728 FLKSVRPTAVVAF

-794 LSAAKAAVR
+794 MPAAKAAVR

-842 TIGYSLCASL
+842 TIAYSLCASL
-852 IVALTLVPCMGATL
+852 IVALTLVPSMGATL
-866 LKKEEKEKRH
+866 LKKEEKQKSH
-876 PWFDALVAGY
+876 PWFDALVAMY
-886 EKALRFCLRYKA
+886 EKALRFCLKYKL
-898 VPLVG
+898 VPLAG
-903 AVALLALAI
+903 AAALLIFAV

-931 SVTVTAPEEA
+931 SITVTMPEETGKD
-941 SQEEAYALAD
+941 EAYLLAD

-961 GVELAGAVS
+961 GVELVGAIS
-970 SSGGMSM
+970 SSGSGMSM
-977 MMGGGSSDSQ
+977 MMGSSSSGEE
-987 SFSYYILLSEE
+987 SFSYYVLLDEE

-1009 ILEKTA
+1009 IMEKTA
-1015 DLNAE
+1015 DLGCE
-1020 ISVATSNMDMSAL
+1020 VSVATSNMDMSAL

-1050 LDISEEMMALLGQVE
+1050 LDISEEMMELLSQVE

-1128 VDETHLVNRDNL
+1128 VDENHLVNRDNL

-1154 EQETEIH
+1154 KEETEIH
-1161 TLGEFAALEEDHG
+1161 TLGEFASMEEDHG
-1174 VASIS
+1174 IASIN

-1202 AREVEALL
+1202 AREAEKLL
-1210 AGYQPPA
+1210 DAYQPPA

-1229 IAEAMRDLVLMI
+1229 IAEAMQDLVLMI

-1280 LLTGQTLSVI
+1280 LFTGQTLSVI

-1323 REALVQTG
+1323 REALVATG

-1351 MVFSQ
+1351 MVFSR

-1395 KLEKLDLG
+1395 KLEAADLG

>member
-18 MVLVLGVISFMN
+18 MVLVLGIISFMN

-201 GVDEKLA
+201 GVDDKLA

-282 SLTAEQQILKAAQS
+282 SLEMEEKTLAAAAEQTPKLEDMLLLLGRLIYNEAESEFQANKVNYYAQAM
-296 KTTLETVLLKMGQG
+296 VAMGVD
-310 AYEMALR
+310 
-317 QIESQKPALYAA
+317 PALAQEYAA
-329 GLTEAFGAV
+329 ASDVRKTELESAHPGLTAAYTDAVHVVEAKKPVEPTNADEAIPYVSAISADQLAAIINGIAAMPGV
-338 GIPAE
+338 GGSIDAE
-343 FISQETIQQ
+343 
-352 YVQAKVSGPA
+352 VLAALSGM
-362 AEAERIEQEFDQ
+362 
-374 KAQSLPVPVHLSD
+374 SGSD
-387 IFAQVQ
+387 IVATYKQMKDIW
-393 QQVDAGLDG
+393 DAH
-402 AIAELGPYPDS
+402 
-413 VEQASVWVSQFSAE
+413 
-427 QLAGA
+427 
-432 AGGALPPEM
+432 
-441 AGKSGQDLV
+441 SGET
-450 AMYQQLKG
+450 G
-458 MWDVYGSDDAVNAR
+458 INAR
-472 AAEIESRLKV
+472 IAEIESRLSV
-482 LALSEAQLQQA
+482 LSVTETQLQQA
-493 LDTVKENQA
+493 LNTVKENQA

-530 TGEEQLKNAEE
+530 TGEEQLKTAEE

-562 EALKNADMTRLLT
+562 EALKNADMTKLLT

-590 PAGYLYQDDDQYL
+590 PAGYLYQGDDQYL

-852 IVALTLVPCMGATL
+852 VVALTLVPCMGATL

-931 SVTVTAPEEA
+931 SVTVTAPEGA

-970 SSGGMSM
+970 SSGGGMSM

-1015 DLNAE
+1015 DLDAE

-1050 LDISEEMMALLGQVE
+1050 LDISEEMVALLGQVE

-1128 VDETHLVNRDNL
+1128 VDENHLVNRDNL